1 MSHFN
6 RSQWISQCI
15 PELDI
20 WILYHSL
27 NHQISNAEPSHA
39 APRGPSSGFPMMRRC
54 AATEA
59 ASRNVPR
66 NFSKFATPYSA
77 VRFGELYYSLHTEG
91 NKWSYLH
98 IFAFCWRLW
107 YDSSFHVFPC
117 DSDNTPSFCW
127 QKRLWSTCFSVQLIS
142 KPLVAIVEALRR
154 HSWVPWCCPLW
165 KPMLIPLT
173 WLADPKYDAVWPVTW
188 YMIHEFSGLQMAA
201 PIVSAS
207 TPLYTTQPCASKKKT
222 TAMSQDSHPN
232 AADLPN
238 QKVNQ
243 INRKPTSQRWKL
255 QLSASLGFF
264 LTPGRWRRSSSMT
277 SSSHQ
282 KRERSGTDALMQK
295 WYVLERPRVEV

>member
-1 MSHFN
+1 MQHPVALAAD
-6 RSQWISQCI
+6 SQW
-15 PELDI
+15 
-20 WILYHSL
+20 WG
-27 NHQISNAEPSHA
+27 A
-39 APRGPSSGFPMMRRC
+39 APQQKRLREMYQETFRNTPRR
-54 AATEA
+54 T
-59 ASRNVPR
+59 
-66 NFSKFATPYSA
+66 
-77 VRFGELYYSLHTEG
+77 VRWDSVKLYYSLHTEG
-91 NKWSYLH
+91 DKWSYLH

-173 WLADPKYDAVWPVTW
+173 RLADPKYDAVWPVTW

-201 PIVSAS
+201 PIVSAL

-295 WYVLERPRVEV
+295 WYVLETQSRSLTNIQLINRRPMFISWNCMKYLKYEFTGWIWV